1 MAARRSTS
9 PDANAA
15 RRPEPLSP
23 AELAFAQALARV
35 IVERQSAPA
44 LDSRG

>member
-1 MAARRSTS
+1 MATRRAQPADTSAARK
-9 PDANAA
+9 
-15 RRPEPLSP
+15 PEPLSP
-23 AELAFAQALARV
+23 AELAFAQALARL